1 MDRCR
6 GNYIKK
12 VFRDLKHTQREKGA
26 LTSEKLYNNRKI
38 TDLCFARDGRTRIV
52 GVTTGHTQV
61 TAVRP
66 LLVARLSTHLPLG
79 LTGTLERNRNSY
91 CCDWFLLLVLL
102 SHWGGWG
109 DLRYGRLW
117 YICVVHKVTRYYRVN
132 HMICCLGDKRCFSF
146 SVTRENMEYCIIWNW
161 RIHKW

>member
-6 GNYIKK
+6 GIYIKK
-12 VFRDLKHTQREKGA
+12 VFRDKHTEREKGA
-26 LTSEKLYNNRKI
+26 LTSEKLYDNKKI

-52 GVTTGHTQV
+52 SVTTGHTQV

-66 LLVARLSTHLPLG
+66 LLVARLSTRLPLG

-102 SHWGGWG
+102 SH
-109 DLRYGRLW
+109 
-117 YICVVHKVTRYYRVN
+117 
-132 HMICCLGDKRCFSF
+132 
-146 SVTRENMEYCIIWNW
+146 
-161 RIHKW
+161 